1 MMVMRLG
8 LQRALRE
15 TFQDFSRT
23 FTPAAL
29 TELTATNFVRSENT
43 STALPDK
50 HRFYEPVTSECKVL
64 SATDGSRPLFQGSES

>member
-1 MMVMRLG
+1 MTVMRLG

-29 TELTATNFVRSENT
+29 TELTATNGALRENFDCAARQASLLRT
-43 STALPDK
+43 CN
-50 HRFYEPVTSECKVL
+50 F
-64 SATDGSRPLFQGSES
+64 